1 MTKASIKEE
10 NIILNNMYASNTD
23 APKYTKQILIGI
35 KGKMENNAII
45 VGDFNIPF
53 TSMEWS
59 LRKKNQYDNSGLK
72 WHNKSLEK
80 IDVYMTSHWKKA
92 DTYFFFQ
99 RHMAFS
105 LE

>member
-1 MTKASIKEE
+1 MTKVSIQEE

-35 KGKMENNAII
+35 KAEMENNAII

-53 TSMEWS
+53 TSMELS

-72 WHNKSLEK
+72 
-80 IDVYMTSHWKKA
+80 
-92 DTYFFFQ
+92 
-99 RHMAFS
+99 
-105 LE
+105 